1 MAAAVT
7 STASKHD
14 LTINT
19 GKKSQIAFNYAQS
32 KKGVCLHKMEAVPVR
47 RG

>member
-7 STASKHD
+7 GTASKQD

-19 GKKSQIAFNYAQS
+19 GKTSQRAFNYAQS
-32 KKGVCLHKMEAVPVR
+32 KKGICLHKMEAVPVR
-47 RG
+47 KG